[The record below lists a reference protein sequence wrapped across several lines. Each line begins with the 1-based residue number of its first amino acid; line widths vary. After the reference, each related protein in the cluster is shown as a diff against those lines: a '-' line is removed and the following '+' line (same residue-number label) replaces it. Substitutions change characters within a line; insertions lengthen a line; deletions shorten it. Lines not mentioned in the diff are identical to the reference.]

1 MANRDQQIEL
11 WLLEEDEDILE
22 GTPCSDDEESD
33 HLEVQGENTDSEED
47 GDHDLGEFEL
57 NQTFASSASPA
68 HVFTDEDE
76 VPLSNLF
83 YQSVDNTRW
92 LKEQVR
98 ARRLMRQH
106 NIVRV
111 QSGPREIAKTK
122 ATSLDCLSLFLDD
135 EIVAMITDSTNKR
148 ILIEQNKYS
157 RDRDAKI
164 TDELEIKG
172 LMGILYLCG
181 SVKSGRENILQLF
194 DAKKGT
200 GMEAVYLTMNV
211 QRFKFLMRNLR
222 FDDPTTRAQR
232 IMVDK
237 LAPIRDLFQKIV
249 KSFQKHYTPSSE
261 LTLDEQLI
269 AYRGRCRFRQYI
281 PNKPAKYGIKIFALV
296 DCERPYTYNLEIY
309 GGSNPGPLEIS
320 NNRFDVVLRVTEPIH
335 GENRNVTMDNW
346 FTSLEAAKKL
356 FENKTTVVGT
366 IRKDKREVPK
376 AFRTTTN
383 RTEFSSLFGFHEN
396 TTLVS
401 YVPKK
406 NKVVLLLSTVHND
419 GCIDESSGD
428 KRKPDIITYYNRTKN
443 GVDLVDKMCSLYDVA
458 RNSRRWPL
466 TVFFNL
472 MNISAINALCIYK
485 ANNGLT
491 KVLRRQFLSDIA
503 LGMMK
508 PLASR
513 RMSTDC
519 LPKILKLK
527 ISDFLGIPL
536 DEQPQKVASSPRG
549 GARGRC
555 FLCGRKRNKT
565 TRISCQLCGKFTCPD
580 HCNYMCN
587 SCYENHT

>member
-83 YQSVDNTRW
+83 YQGVDNTRW

-211 QRFKFLMRNLR
+211 QRHWVFQQ
-222 FDDPTTRAQR
+222 DSAPAHRAKSSQ
-232 IMVDK
+232 DW
-237 LAPIRDLFQKIV
+237 LA
-249 KSFQKHYTPSSE
+249 
-261 LTLDEQLI
+261 
-269 AYRGRCRFRQYI
+269 
-281 PNKPAKYGIKIFALV
+281 
-296 DCERPYTYNLEIY
+296 
-309 GGSNPGPLEIS
+309 
-320 NNRFDVVLRVTEPIH
+320 
-335 GENRNVTMDNW
+335 
-346 FTSLEAAKKL
+346 
-356 FENKTTVVGT
+356 
-366 IRKDKREVPK
+366 
-376 AFRTTTN
+376 
-383 RTEFSSLFGFHEN
+383 
-396 TTLVS
+396 
-401 YVPKK
+401 
-406 NKVVLLLSTVHND
+406 
-419 GCIDESSGD
+419 
-428 KRKPDIITYYNRTKN
+428 
-443 GVDLVDKMCSLYDVA
+443 A
-458 RNSRRWPL
+458 R
-466 TVFFNL
+466 
-472 MNISAINALCIYK
+472 
-485 ANNGLT
+485 
-491 KVLRRQFLSDIA
+491 
-503 LGMMK
+503 
-508 PLASR
+508 
-513 RMSTDC
+513 
-519 LPKILKLK
+519 
-527 ISDFLGIPL
+527 
-536 DEQPQKVASSPRG
+536 
-549 GARGRC
+549 
-555 FLCGRKRNKT
+555 
-565 TRISCQLCGKFTCPD
+565 
-580 HCNYMCN
+580 
-587 SCYENHT
+587 